1 MLQSTNKN
9 ELADAGRL
17 KIVILGEAGVGKSTF
32 TQSLKATTVGQSR
45 PVAWTIGCSVEV
57 IAHNYRAGTPQQAL
71 HLVELW
77 DVGGSRNHANSR
89 HVFYQH
95 ADGAILMHD
104 LSNRKSESNL
114 RAWAAEL
121 VDYGLVGSGGGG
133 SPSRRTLPYTAE
145 SGVTSINDN
154 MPTLIVGSKLDLIA
168 SSSSSDRSEK
178 SNCISL
184 DCRQPIASGSTNRL
198 LLTRFFDSI
207 IDRQAPAEQRRRR
220 YLL

>member
-1 MLQSTNKN
+1 
-9 ELADAGRL
+9 
-17 KIVILGEAGVGKSTF
+17 
-32 TQSLKATTVGQSR
+32 
-45 PVAWTIGCSVEV
+45 
-57 IAHNYRAGTPQQAL
+57 
-71 HLVELW
+71 
-77 DVGGSRNHANSR
+77 
-89 HVFYQH
+89 
-95 ADGAILMHD
+95 MHD

-121 VDYGLVGSGGGG
+121 VDYGMVGGG

-145 SGVTSINDN
+145 PGGGTSTIDN

-168 SSSSSDRSEK
+168 ASSNRSSEM

-184 DCRQPIASGSTNRL
+184 DCRQPIAPGSTNRL